1 MRGESDRGSSFGEL
15 LRRARL
21 AAGLTQEELA
31 EQAGLSIR
39 GISDLERGARRT
51 PRRDTIA
58 LLAEALHLDE
68 VERRKWQRFRS
79 RPRESTPSTPST
91 TSSLTPPLAL
101 VGREYEFGIL
111 TEAIEQAI
119 SGRGQVI
126 LLAGEPGAGKTRL
139 AEELTGHTNALHI
152 QTAWGKCYPGAGA
165 PAFWPWIQLLRTLL
179 NRYDP
184 ALLRT
189 CLGDGAKDIVQIL
202 PELRKWWSDL
212 PPTILEG
219 DTARFRLYDS
229 VTTFLRNLADERPLL
244 IVLDDLQWADHSS
257 LLLLEFLAREIQ
269 ESRLLLLGLYRDTDV
284 TAAEPLAS
292 VTPEITRQPANRH
305 LTLPGLSHHEVR
317 TMIELLVAGAIPAG
331 LDAQV
336 ANRTAGNPFFIME
349 MVDFLKTSGF
359 ANLPTGQDEWQ
370 AAIPTGVRELIRQR
384 LRQMPDDCQNA
395 LGVASVIGREFDLR
409 LLREVSQL
417 PTDQLLDTLDIAVR
431 ARILEAPGGIAVNY
445 RFIHDLIRET
455 VYDELP
461 PSRRVEL
468 HDKVGR
474 ALERLSRRE
483 TSPQYGRVA
492 HHFLLA
498 APLDGYEPAIRYLTL
513 AGDQA
518 MESIAYDN
526 AAEYFGKA
534 VDLLRHSGELDTQHG
549 AELVLRLGEAQR
561 RAGNIPR
568 ARETFQN
575 AAEIARHR
583 NLPEHLA
590 RAALGVSGGIVLVG
604 RDDEAARTLLDEAS
618 KLLGT
623 DDSALKAECLARK
636 ALAFPMTVSEEDTGF
651 QFNISREAV
660 AIARRVGDPGSLA
673 IALHA
678 RHRDLCRTGINQL
691 EEGTAVA
698 SEMVDAARETGNLE
712 LIFTGLCWRMF
723 EPLTLGD
730 RATVDCLFH
739 ECELTAAEL
748 RQPFYTYMIT
758 SLRAMHAILDGRLAE
773 AAELTE
779 RGRSIAEDIGIPH
792 DYGTFWWWVL
802 SYQIFREQDRLHEL
816 EGLVTDRITEIS
828 GSTAFTDRAVNAQ
841 LALIHAFT
849 IANQKSPASS
859 RDRQHVVA
867 EINALLDAVISDT
880 HYGSR
885 PHAMFALV
893 HLAEAIELLDMYD
906 SAARLYEVLI
916 IDAKFVATI
925 GGSFMCV
932 GSIAHYCGILACML
946 GRWDEAEQHF
956 EAALAMNERMQARP
970 FAARTRYWWARM
982 LLQRGKAEDR
992 ERALTLLEEAIQA
1005 TEEMGMIALRREA
1018 AQLRQR
1024 YFETASR
1031 QRLQH
1036 SQIDQTEGAYPHLGL
1051 TRREV
1056 EVLQLLAE
1064 GHSNRKIADE
1074 LFISHHTVMRHV
1086 SSILSKLGVESRT
1099 AAARAAVDHGLTK
1112 DSND

>member
-1 MRGESDRGSSFGEL
+1 VRGERDHHYSFGAL
-15 LRRARL
+15 LRHARV

-31 EQAGLSIR
+31 ERAGLSTR

-51 PRRDTIA
+51 PRRDTLA
-58 LLAEALHLDE
+58 LLAEALQLDE

-79 RPRESTPSTPST
+79 QPRESTPSTI
-91 TSSLTPPLAL
+91 SSPTQPLAL
-101 VGREYEFGIL
+101 VGREREFGIL
-111 TEAIEQAI
+111 HEALEQTI

-126 LLAGEPGAGKTRL
+126 LLTGEPGAGKTRL
-139 AEELTGHTNALHI
+139 AEELTGHANALHI
-152 QTAWGKCYPGAGA
+152 QTTWGRCYPGAGA
-165 PAFWPWIQLLRTLL
+165 PAFWPWIQLLRALL
-179 NRYDP
+179 NRHDP
-184 ALLRT
+184 DQVRT
-189 CLGDGAKDIVQIL
+189 CLGDGARDIAQIL

-229 VTTFLRNLADERPLL
+229 MTTFLRNLADDHPLL

-269 ESRLLLLGLYRDTDV
+269 ENRLLLLGLYRDTEV
-284 TAAEPLAS
+284 NSGEPLTA
-292 VTPEITRQPANRH
+292 VVAEITRQPQNRN
-305 LTLPGLSHHEVR
+305 LTLQGLSQHEVR
-317 TMIELLVAGAIPAG
+317 TMIELLVGGAIPAG

-349 MVDFLKTSGF
+349 MIGFLETTGLS
-359 ANLPTGQDEWQ
+359 NLPTGQGEWH

-384 LRQMPDDCQNA
+384 LRQMPGDCQDA
-395 LGVASVIGREFDLR
+395 LEVASIIGREFDLR
-409 LLREVSQL
+409 LLREISQL
-417 PTDQLLDTLDIAVR
+417 PTEKLLDALDTAVR
-431 ARILEAPGGIAVNY
+431 ARILQAPSGIAVNY

-455 VYDELP
+455 VYDDLP

-498 APLDGYEPAIRYLTL
+498 APLDSYEPALRYLTL

-534 VDLLRHSGELDTQHG
+534 VELLRQSGELDTQRG
-549 AELVLRLGEAQR
+549 AELMLRLGEAQR
-561 RAGNIPR
+561 RAGNIPSAR
-568 ARETFQN
+568 ATFQN
-575 AAEIARHR
+575 AAAIARHK

-604 RDDEAARTLLDEAS
+604 RNDEVARTLLDEAS

-623 DDSALKAECLARK
+623 GDSALRAECLARK
-636 ALAFPMTVSEEDTGF
+636 ALTFPITVSEEEAESR
-651 QFNISREAV
+651 FNISREAV
-660 AIARRVGDPGSLA
+660 EIARRVGDPGSLA

-678 RHRDLCRTGINQL
+678 RHRDLWRAGTNQL
-691 EEGTAVA
+691 GEGLTIA
-698 SEMVDAARETGNLE
+698 SDMVEAARETGNLE
-712 LIFTGLCWRMF
+712 LIFTGLCWQMF
-723 EPLTLGD
+723 EPLATGD
-730 RATVDCLFH
+730 MATVDHLFRD
-739 ECELTAAEL
+739 CELAASEL
-748 RQPFYTYMIT
+748 RQPFYTFMIT
-758 SLRAMHAILDGRLAE
+758 SLRAMRVILDGRLAE

-779 RGRSIAEDIGIPH
+779 RGRSIAEAIGVTH
-792 DYGTFWWWVL
+792 DYGTFWWWLL
-802 SYQIFREQDRLHEL
+802 SYQVFREQDRLHEL
-816 EGLVTDRITEIS
+816 EVLIIDQVAEIS
-828 GSTAFTDRAVNAQ
+828 GWTNFTARSVDAQ
-841 LALIHAFT
+841 RALIHAWT
-849 IANQKSPASS
+849 IANQQSLTYSS
-859 RDRQHVVA
+859 NRLDVITEVNTTLD
-867 EINALLDAVISDT
+867 EILSDM
-880 HYGSR
+880 HYGPR

-893 HLAEAIELLDMYD
+893 HLAEAIELLDMHD

-916 IDAKFVATI
+916 VDAKFVATI

-956 EAALAMNERMQARP
+956 EAALAMNERMRARP

-992 ERALTLLEEAIQA
+992 ERALTLLEEANQA
-1005 TEEMGMIALRREA
+1005 ADKMGMIALRRETE
-1018 AQLRQR
+1018 QLRQR
-1024 YFETASR
+1024 HFETASR

-1036 SQIDQTEGAYPHLGL
+1036 AQARQTETAYFPLGL

-1056 EVLQLLAE
+1056 EVLRLLAE

-1086 SSILSKLGVESRT
+1086 SNILSKLGVESRT

-1112 DSND
+1112 DRA